1 MEPIKC
7 QFMDDPPQSG
17 QLNMAVDEI
26 LLELVAQTQIPILRF
41 YSWSEPTLSLGYFQA
56 FTARAEHSS
65 TLSCPVVRRTTGGG
79 AILHDREITYSLCL
93 PRGVRL
99 SCFFGR
105 EKGAEWIYRW
115 VHQALVDV
123 LLEMGSELNFSVSN
137 SASDAN
143 PFLCFERRSRWDLEI
158 GDMKILGSAQR
169 SFRGS
174 VLQHGSLLLK
184 SSPFARHLE
193 GLFDRVSPCPVD
205 ELVSSWSAKI
215 AENAGLVFQ
224 PITLDAIQQKTC
236 ARLAAEKYGGEKW
249 TKKR

>member
-1 MEPIKC
+1 MESITC
-7 QFMDDPPQSG
+7 QFMVDPPQSG
-17 QLNMAVDEI
+17 KVNMAVDET
-26 LLELVAQTQIPILRF
+26 LLELVAKTKIPILRF

-56 FTARAEHSS
+56 FAARGSYSS

-99 SCFFGR
+99 SRFFSQ

-123 LLEMGSELNFSVSN
+123 LMEMGSELKFSAST
-137 SASDAN
+137 SASDAE

-158 GDMKILGSAQR
+158 DEMKILGSAQR
-169 SFRGS
+169 SYRGS
-174 VLQHGSLLLK
+174 ILQHGSLLLK
-184 SSPFARHLE
+184 SSMLTPHLG
-193 GLFDRVSPCPVD
+193 GLFDQVSPCPVD
-205 ELVSSWSAKI
+205 ELISRWSARI
-215 AENAGLVFQ
+215 AENAHLVLQ
-224 PITLDAIQQKTC
+224 PITLDPIQQKMCTH
-236 ARLAAEKYGGEKW
+236 LAAEKYGGEKW

>member
-7 QFMDDPPQSG
+7 QFMDDPPQPG
-17 QLNMAVDEI
+17 KLNMAVDET
-26 LLELVAQTQIPILRF
+26 LLELVAETKIPILRF

-56 FTARAEHSS
+56 FTAREEHSS

-93 PRGVRL
+93 PRGIRL
-99 SCFFGR
+99 SRFFGQ

-123 LLEMGSELNFSVSN
+123 LLEMGSEPKFSVPTSP
-137 SASDAN
+137 SGAN

-169 SFRGS
+169 SYRGS
-174 VLQHGSLLLK
+174 ILQHGSLLLK
-184 SSPFARHLE
+184 SSPLAPHLE
-193 GLFDRVSPCPVD
+193 GLFDQVSSCSVD
-205 ELVSSWSAKI
+205 ELIRRWSAMI

-224 PITLDAIQQKTC
+224 PITLDPIQQKTC
-236 ARLAAEKYGGEKW
+236 TQLAAEKYGGEKW